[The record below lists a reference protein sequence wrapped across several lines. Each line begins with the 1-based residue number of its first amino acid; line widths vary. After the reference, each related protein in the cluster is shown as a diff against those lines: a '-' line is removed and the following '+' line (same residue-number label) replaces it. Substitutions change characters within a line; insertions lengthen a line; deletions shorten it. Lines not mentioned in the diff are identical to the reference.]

1 MAIAIWVVKW
11 LGNSDKQNSV
21 IESIKNATVE
31 LLILSLLEKGDMHT
45 YAIMEKL
52 DILSDGFFKITFP
65 YAAIYKLLNNNYIF
79 ECGKKID
86 ANRRR
91 QFYSITPEG
100 RKYLNTAKKEFIEYQ
115 AAAEKIINNSDN
127 IKKRGT

>member
-1 MAIAIWVVKW
+1 M
-11 LGNSDKQNSV
+11 GNTDKQNSV

-31 LLILSLLEKGDMHT
+31 LLILSLLDIEDMHT

-52 DILSDGFFKITFP
+52 DKLSNGFFKITFP

-79 ECGKKID
+79 ERGKKVD

-100 RKYLNTAKKEFIEYQ
+100 RKYLAAAKEEFKEYQ
-115 AAAEKIINNSDN
+115 AAVGRIINISEITEDN
-127 IKKRGT
+127 TNDQ